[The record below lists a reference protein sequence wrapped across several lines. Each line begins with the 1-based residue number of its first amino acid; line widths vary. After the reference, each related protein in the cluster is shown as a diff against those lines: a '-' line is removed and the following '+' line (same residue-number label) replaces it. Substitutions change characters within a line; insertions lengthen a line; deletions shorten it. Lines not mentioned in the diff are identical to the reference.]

1 MEKKD
6 ITLDEFFRELEE
18 RERSLLLVE
27 SNSVEIEVESYKPED
42 SIDLSFKTPSEKDT
56 YKIPQKSIDK
66 STDPSLEISLQRA
79 MLEKE
84 REELDRLQKDIEN
97 HRKRIEQER
106 IETMGNLM
114 IDLARRLLPLV
125 DNLER
130 AIESGKRNPVLRSV
144 ECKSFLDGIIL
155 VSQQLY
161 EILAEMGVEPIPA
174 LGMPFDPSLHE
185 AVDVEKNSSVP
196 QNIIVAELLRGYRL
210 GDKIVRH
217 SLVKVAVN
225 DSHKNH

>member
-6 ITLDEFFRELEE
+6 IALDEFFRELEE

>member
-18 RERSLLLVE
+18 RENSLSLAE
-27 SNSVEIEVESYKPED
+27 INSVEIEVESYRPQD
-42 SIDLSFKTPSEKDT
+42 NIDPSLTTPSEKDT
-56 YKIPQKSIDK
+56 YKIPQKSIEK
-66 STDPSLEISLQRA
+66 TTDPSLEISLQRA
-79 MLEKE
+79 ILEKE
-84 REELDRLQKDIEN
+84 RQELDRLQKDIEN
-97 HRKRIEQER
+97 HRRRIEQER

-130 AIESGKRNPVLRSV
+130 AIESGKRNPFLRSV

-174 LGMPFDPSLHE
+174 LGMPFDPFLHE
-185 AVDVEKNSSVP
+185 AVEVERNSSVP
-196 QNIIVAELLRGYRL
+196 QNTIVAELLRGYRL
-210 GDKIVRH
+210 GNKIIRH
-217 SLVKVAVN
+217 SLVKVAVD

>member
-18 RERSLLLVE
+18 RERSLSLVE
-27 SNSVEIEVESYKPED
+27 SNSVEIEVESYKAED
-42 SIDLSFKTPSEKDT
+42 NTSLLVTTPSEEAT
-56 YKIPQKSIDK
+56 YKIPQKSIEK

-79 MLEKE
+79 MLERE
-84 REELDRLQKDIEN
+84 REELDRWQKEIEN
-97 HRKRIEQER
+97 YRKRIEQER

-130 AIESGKRNPVLRSV
+130 AIESAKRNPVLRSV

-161 EILAEMGVEPIPA
+161 EILAEMGVEPIPT

-185 AVDVEKNSSVP
+185 AVDVEKNSSAP
-196 QNIIVAELLRGYRL
+196 QNTIVAELLRGYRL
-210 GDKIVRH
+210 GNKIIRH

-225 DSHKNH
+225 DSHKDH